1 MLACF
6 PTEDW
11 LPGSLTV
18 LSWEHRRHHADNQ
31 SNSKGQ
37 RCTCFVNSV
46 NISLLLVFP
55 QLIFSFFF
63 VFLPIFLI
71 YFSQDLSSPNQYDT
85 GVALTGLSCFVTPD
99 LARDLANDIMTLVS
113 KSWGVP
119 TWLLLFS
126 LFLFLLVTIYFSQIS
141 CHSRVV
147 VFTSLKMCIYCLLLQ
162 MSHTKPYIRKK
173 AVLIMYKVFLKYPE
187 SLRPAFPR
195 LKEKL
200 EDPDPGIRK
209 HSIYPVC

>member
-55 QLIFSFFF
+55 QLMFSFFF

-113 KSWGVP
+113 KSRAVP
-119 TWLLLFS
+119 TWRLLF
-126 LFLFLLVTIYFSQIS
+126 FLFFLVIIYFSQIS

-147 VFTSLKMCIYCLLLQ
+147 VFFFFNL
-162 MSHTKPYIRKK
+162 
-173 AVLIMYKVFLKYPE
+173 
-187 SLRPAFPR
+187 
-195 LKEKL
+195 
-200 EDPDPGIRK
+200 
-209 HSIYPVC
+209 

>member
-1 MLACF
+1 MLLTLCTSLS
-6 PTEDW
+6 TEDR

-18 LSWEHRRHHADNQ
+18 LSREHWCHNADNQ
-31 SNSKGQ
+31 SDSKGQ
-37 RCTCFVNSV
+37 SFYLTSCIIVIYSSP
-46 NISLLLVFP
+46 SLFYLMDLSY
-55 QLIFSFFF
+55 IHSF
-63 VFLPIFLI
+63 LC
-71 YFSQDLSSPNQYDT
+71 QDLSSPNQYDT

-113 KSWGVP
+113 HVDTVNGFFIY
-119 TWLLLFS
+119 LFIFYISVHPITTLIS
-126 LFLFLLVTIYFSQIS
+126 LFTSNLWSQGCYF
-141 CHSRVV
+141 
-147 VFTSLKMCIYCLLLQ
+147 FYSLPQ

-200 EDPDPGIRK
+200 EDPDPGMMKITA
-209 HSIYPVC
+209 C

>member
-18 LSWEHRRHHADNQ
+18 LSWEHRCHHADNQ

-55 QLIFSFFF
+55 SANVFSFLFF
-63 VFLPIFLI
+63 FLFFLM

-113 KSWGVP
+113 KSRGVP
-119 TWLLLFS
+119 TWLLLFFSSFFFFSS
-126 LFLFLLVTIYFSQIS
+126 LP
-141 CHSRVV
+141 
-147 VFTSLKMCIYCLLLQ
+147 FTSQ
-162 MSHTKPYIRKK
+162 SN
-173 AVLIMYKVFLKYPE
+173 
-187 SLRPAFPR
+187 
-195 LKEKL
+195 KL
-200 EDPDPGIRK
+200 SF
-209 HSIYPVC
+209 HFCFFNL